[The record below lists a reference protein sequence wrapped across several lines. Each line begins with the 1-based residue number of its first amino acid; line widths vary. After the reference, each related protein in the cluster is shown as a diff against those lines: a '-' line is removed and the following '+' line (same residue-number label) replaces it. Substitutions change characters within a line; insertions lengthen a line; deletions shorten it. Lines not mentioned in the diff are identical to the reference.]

1 MSHNGRRSAEMER
14 VAEQAWSNLTST
26 VESGGDV
33 ARAMGRRTRHLVGD
47 AGHKV
52 TSTTKEAR
60 RRTDAALDALAGRT
74 PKRAWGPLFAVATA
88 GLVLGWVAAVFGR
101 QAVAQAKAISERED
115 QLQMDAMGDEVIPV
129 P

>member
-26 VESGGDV
+26 VESGGDL
-33 ARAMGRRTRHLVGD
+33 ARTVGRRTRHLVGD

-60 RRTDAALDALAGRT
+60 RRTDAALDALAGRQ
-74 PKRAWGPLFAVATA
+74 PKRPWGPLFAVAAA
-88 GLVLGWVAAVFGR
+88 GLALGWISAVFGR
-101 QAVAQAKAISERED
+101 QAIAQARAISEREEYLD
-115 QLQMDAMGDEVIPV
+115 PMSEEVV
-129 P
+129 PAP